1 MKNKL
6 ARVVKENRLN
16 AGLTQREYAER
27 VGISTVTLSKIENGT
42 RVGASVIRTL
52 AGQLRLSVR
61 TVRDYMERRDEDN
74 K

>member
-1 MKNKL
+1 MQNKL
-6 ARVVKENRLN
+6 ARVVRENRLN
-16 AGLTQREYAER
+16 IGLTQREYAER

-42 RVGASVIRTL
+42 RIGASVMRAV

-61 TVRDYMERRDEDN
+61 TVREYMMTYEDN